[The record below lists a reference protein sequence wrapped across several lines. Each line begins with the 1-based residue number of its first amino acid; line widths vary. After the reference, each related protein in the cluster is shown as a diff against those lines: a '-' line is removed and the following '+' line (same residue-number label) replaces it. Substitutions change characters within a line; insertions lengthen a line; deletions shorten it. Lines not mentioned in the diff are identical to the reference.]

1 MLRTR
6 PSAGAAAPRGPTM
19 AQATA
24 APRGR
29 RRPPLSALR
38 MTSDLSAAEELPVP
52 PQAPPQGRAS
62 RWVVLAALLL
72 PLLATA
78 LLHALTLALDRAAPA
93 GVLELSRARRV
104 DAQGMQP
111 PAADRGVEVTLP
123 LFESVATARAP
134 RAQWLLLRLVIEQPA
149 DTTWQ
154 LDLDH
159 RTPVLVYLDGRLLA
173 NSVPLAEAHL
183 PPRNLHIGDRHLA
196 VNVPADWLQA
206 GVHEIAVRLG
216 AAGTS
221 GASLSTL
228 RLGPE
233 PLAEAA
239 DRPRRLWQAGRT
251 VTALS
256 ALVIGTL
263 LLFTWL
269 VERRERLYL
278 WSAIYLLA
286 LALLLAPYV
295 LDEPPLAAPWWR
307 MLLDAADVLA
317 KGILPLV
324 IAAWARPQANW
335 VPRLVLA
342 YLLVALPLDLLSAYQ
357 QRPWV
362 VFAHPWP
369 WWALASRAAML
380 GLAVVVALQAYAE
393 RPGAMRFGTAL
404 LAGLALW
411 IWADVSLFAIVAPG
425 VVRVVDLNVVAYA
438 GWALWVGLLLHR
450 RLVAERQRE
459 ARLRGELAAQLA
471 ARSRELAEQYAA
483 LQAAEQAR
491 AAAAERE
498 RLLQEMHDG
507 LGSQLMTAK
516 MRAAAGE
523 LTPPAMVDA
532 LDGCLREMRLAVDT
546 LSVTDGDLG
555 VLLGNLRHR
564 LGPGLSG
571 AGLTLHWAV
580 NDSPQVPALA
590 GSGGRELVR
599 IVQEVL
605 ANVMHHA
612 AATQVT
618 LATER
623 LRDSAGAGECVR
635 LTIRDDGC
643 GMPAAPTQ
651 GRGLRG
657 IHRRAAA
664 LGARVAWATPHEGG
678 GTVFA
683 LELPLGGRAAGAPA

>member
-1 MLRTR
+1 MTAD
-6 PSAGAAAPRGPTM
+6 PS
-19 AQATA
+19 TA
-24 APRGR
+24 APR
-29 RRPPLSALR
+29 
-38 MTSDLSAAEELPVP
+38 T
-52 PQAPPQGRAS
+52 APPTPRA
-62 RWVVLAALLL
+62 RPWTVLAALLL
-72 PLLATA
+72 PLVATA
-78 LLHALTLALDRAAPA
+78 LLHALTLELDRAAHA
-93 GVLELSRARRV
+93 GVLELSQARRV
-104 DAQGMQP
+104 EAQGVQP
-111 PAADRGVEVTLP
+111 PAADGGVAVTLP
-123 LFESVATARAP
+123 LFESAAVARGP
-134 RAQWLLLRLVIEQPA
+134 RAQWLLLRFAVEQGA

-173 NSVPLAEAHL
+173 NSVPLAEADL
-183 PPRNLHIGDRHLA
+183 PPRNLQIGDRHLA

-206 GVHEIAVRLG
+206 GAHEIALRLG

-221 GASLSTL
+221 GASLSVL
-228 RLGPE
+228 RLGPAS
-233 PLAEAA
+233 LVEAA

-278 WSAIYLLA
+278 WSAMFLLS
-286 LALLLAPYV
+286 LALLLAPYA

-317 KGILPLV
+317 KGTAPLV
-324 IAAWARPQANW
+324 IAAWAWPQARW
-335 VPRLVLA
+335 VPRLVFA
-342 YLLVALPLDLLSAYQ
+342 YLLLALPLDLLSAYQ
-357 QRPWV
+357 QRPWA
-362 VFAHPWP
+362 VFTHPWP

-380 GLAVVVALQAYAE
+380 GLAVVVALQAYAA
-393 RPGAMRFGTAL
+393 RPGAMRFGTAV

-411 IWADVSLFAIVAPG
+411 IWADVSLFAIVVPG
-425 VVRVVDLNVVAYA
+425 FVRVVDLNVVAYA
-438 GWALWVGLLLHR
+438 GWALWVAVLLHR
-450 RLVAERQRE
+450 RLVSERQRE
-459 ARLRGELAAQLA
+459 ARLRRELAERLA

-523 LTPPAMVDA
+523 MSSHAMVDA

-612 AATQVT
+612 GATQVT

-623 LRDSAGAGECVR
+623 LRAAADTDECVR

-643 GMPAAPTQ
+643 GMPDAPTQ

-657 IHRRAAA
+657 IRRRAAA
-664 LGARVAWATPHEGG
+664 LGARVAWSAPHEGG
-678 GTVFA
+678 GTLFA
-683 LELPLGGRAAGAPA
+683 LELPLAGTARAGTR